1 MMPLAFGFSL
11 IDRVRPDRDALLE
24 RIKMKIARLI
34 GIPCAAL
41 FTAAAVVTALCSAA
55 LAAGA
60 YDINVV
66 LPLTGSAAFV
76 GQGERDSLLAL
87 QDQINATGGNLNFIF
102 HDDQTQPQLA
112 VQLTTQVVGSQPA
125 VVMGSSLVAMCLAM
139 APLMENGP
147 VQYCLSPGIHPKGG
161 SYVFSTSS
169 SSTDQIA
176 AVVRYYRMM
185 GWTKVA
191 TLMTTDA
198 SGQDGDRSVAEV
210 LQYGENKGKMDLLVQ
225 EHFNPS
231 DVSVAAQ
238 MARIKGSGAQAII
251 AWTTGA
257 PAATVFRSMAQQG
270 IDLPV
275 APTSGNQTFA
285 AMKQWQ
291 AFLPK
296 QLILASALYPP
307 HPGSVKLDPGIESAQ
322 QAMYAALAKR
332 GLKADNMVAT
342 TWDAG
347 LIVAAALRK
356 LGNGATAAQ
365 LREYIDGL
373 TDFAGVD
380 GTYNFKK
387 YPQRGLG
394 PEAST
399 VTTYDAKSDSWVWLS
414 QPGGEPLSK

>member
-1 MMPLAFGFSL
+1 MH
-11 IDRVRPDRDALLE
+11 
-24 RIKMKIARLI
+24 IARLI
-34 GIPCAAL
+34 RIPCAGLIGAV
-41 FTAAAVVTALCSAA
+41 AAVATLSSAG
-55 LAAGA
+55 LAAGT

-76 GQGERDSLLAL
+76 GQGQKDTLSAL
-87 QDQINATGGNLNFIF
+87 EDQINGTGGIGGQKLNFIF

-112 VQLTTQVVGSQPA
+112 VQLTSQVLGSRPA

-139 APLMENGP
+139 APLMANGP
-147 VQYCLSPGIHPKGG
+147 VQYCLSPGIHPKAA

-176 AVVRYYRMM
+176 AVVRYYRMV
-185 GWTKVA
+185 GWTKIA
-191 TLMTTDA
+191 SLMTTDA
-198 SGQDGDRSVAEV
+198 SGQDGDRSLAAV
-210 LQYGENKGKMDLLVQ
+210 LQYPENKGKMQLVIQ

-238 MARIKGSGAQAII
+238 MARIKGSGAQAIV

-257 PAATVFRSMAQQG
+257 PAATVFRGMAQEG
-270 IDLPV
+270 VDLPV

-296 QLILASALYPP
+296 HLILASALYPP
-307 HPGSVKLDPGIESAQ
+307 HPPGVKLDPRVDSAQ
-322 QAMYAALAKR
+322 QAMYATLKKR

-342 TWDAG
+342 SWDGG
-347 LIVAAALRK
+347 LIVASGLRK
-356 LGNGATAAQ
+356 LGSGATAAQ
-365 LREYIDGL
+365 LRQYINGL
-373 TDFAGVD
+373 TDFPGVD
-380 GTYNFKK
+380 GIYDFKK

-394 PEAST
+394 QESAT
-399 VTTYDAKSDSWVWLS
+399 VTAYDAKTVSWTWLS
-414 QPGGEPLSK
+414 QPGGAPLGK

>member
-1 MMPLAFGFSL
+1 
-11 IDRVRPDRDALLE
+11 
-24 RIKMKIARLI
+24 MKFARLI
-34 GIPCAAL
+34 RIACNGLIGV
-41 FTAAAVVTALCSAA
+41 AAVAIVSRPG
-55 LAAGA
+55 LAAGT
-60 YDINVV
+60 YDVNVV

-76 GQGERDSLLAL
+76 GQGQKDSLTAL
-87 QDQINATGGNLNFIF
+87 EDQINATGGVGGDKLNFIF
-102 HDDQTQPQLA
+102 RDDQTQPQVA
-112 VQLTTQVVGSQPA
+112 VQLASQIVGSQPA

-139 APLMENGP
+139 APLVENGP
-147 VQYCLSPGIHPKGG
+147 VQYCLSPGIHPKTGG
-161 SYVFSTSS
+161 YVFSTSS

-176 AVVRYYRMM
+176 AVVRYYRMK
-185 GWTKVA
+185 GWTKIA

-210 LQYGENKGKMDLLVQ
+210 LQYPENKDKMSLAIQ

-238 MARIKGSGAQAII
+238 MARIKGAGVQAII

-257 PAATVFRSMAQQG
+257 PAATVFRSMAQEG
-270 IDLPV
+270 VDLPV

-307 HPGSVKLDPGIESAQ
+307 HPASVKLDPRIESAQ
-322 QAMYAALAKR
+322 QSMYATLMKR

-342 TWDAG
+342 SWDAG
-347 LIVAAALRK
+347 LIVASALRK
-356 LGNGATAAQ
+356 LGTGATAVQ
-365 LREYIDGL
+365 LRQYINDL
-373 TDFAGVD
+373 KDFAGVD
-380 GTYNFKK
+380 GIYDFSRF
-387 YPQRGLG
+387 PQRGVG
-394 PEAST
+394 PDAST
-399 VTTYDAKSDSWVWLS
+399 VTTYDAKTESWVWLS

>member
-1 MMPLAFGFSL
+1 MNFA
-11 IDRVRPDRDALLE
+11 RVIR
-24 RIKMKIARLI
+24 
-34 GIPCAAL
+34 IPCAVLISAITAVAAL
-41 FTAAAVVTALCSAA
+41 PSAA
-55 LAAGA
+55 PAAGT
-60 YDINVV
+60 YNINVV

-76 GQGERDSLLAL
+76 GQGQKDSLSAL
-87 QDQINATGGNLNFIF
+87 EEQINGTGGVGGDKLNFTF
-102 HDDQTQPQLA
+102 QDDQTQPQLA
-112 VQLTTQVVGSQPA
+112 VQLASQILGAQPA

-139 APLMENGP
+139 APLMANGP
-147 VQYCLSPGIHPKGG
+147 LHYCLSPGIHPKAGT
-161 SYVFSTSS
+161 YVFSTSS

-185 GWTKVA
+185 GWTKIA

-210 LQYGENKGKMDLLVQ
+210 LGYDENKDKMKLVIQ

-257 PAATVFRSMAQQG
+257 PAATVFRGMAQEG
-270 IDLPV
+270 VDLPV

-307 HPGSVKLDPGIESAQ
+307 HPPSVKLDPRVDSAQ
-322 QAMYAALAKR
+322 QAMYATLAKH

-342 TWDAG
+342 SWDAG
-347 LIVAAALRK
+347 LIVTSGLSK
-356 LGNGATAAQ
+356 IGTDATAAQ
-365 LREYIDGL
+365 LRQYIDGL
-373 TDFAGVD
+373 TDFAGIN
-380 GTYNFKK
+380 GIYNFNK

-394 PEAST
+394 PESST
-399 VTTYDAKSDSWVWLS
+399 VTAYDAKTDSWVWLS

>member
-1 MMPLAFGFSL
+1 MH
-11 IDRVRPDRDALLE
+11 
-24 RIKMKIARLI
+24 IARLI
-34 GIPCAAL
+34 RIPCAGLIGAV
-41 FTAAAVVTALCSAA
+41 AAVATLSSAG
-55 LAAGA
+55 LAAGT

-76 GQGERDSLLAL
+76 GQGQKDTLSAL
-87 QDQINATGGNLNFIF
+87 EDQINGTGGIGGQKLNFIF

-112 VQLTTQVVGSQPA
+112 VQLTSQVLGSRPA

-139 APLMENGP
+139 APLMANGP
-147 VQYCLSPGIHPKGG
+147 VQYCLSPGIHPKAT

-176 AVVRYYRMM
+176 AVVRYYRLM
-185 GWTKVA
+185 GWTKIA
-191 TLMTTDA
+191 SLMTTDA
-198 SGQDGDRSVAEV
+198 SGQDGDRSLAAV
-210 LQYGENKGKMDLLVQ
+210 LQYPENKGKMQLVIQ

-238 MARIKGSGAQAII
+238 MARIKGSGAQAIV

-257 PAATVFRSMAQQG
+257 PAATVFRGMAQEG
-270 IDLPV
+270 VDLPV

-296 QLILASALYPP
+296 HLILASALYPP
-307 HPGSVKLDPGIESAQ
+307 HPPGVKLDPRVDSAQ
-322 QAMYAALAKR
+322 QAMYATLKKH

-342 TWDAG
+342 SWDGG
-347 LIVAAALRK
+347 LIVASGLRK
-356 LGNGATAAQ
+356 LGTGAKAAQ
-365 LREYIDGL
+365 LRQYINGL
-373 TDFAGVD
+373 TDFPGVD
-380 GTYNFKK
+380 GIYDFKK

-394 PEAST
+394 QESAT
-399 VTTYDAKSDSWVWLS
+399 VTAYDAKTVSWTWLS
-414 QPGGEPLSK
+414 QPGGAPLGK

>member
-1 MMPLAFGFSL
+1 MNSIRNLCS
-11 IDRVRPDRDALLE
+11 ALT
-24 RIKMKIARLI
+24 
-34 GIPCAAL
+34 
-41 FTAAAVVTALCSAA
+41 TAAALVVALSSPAP
-55 LAAGA
+55 AAGT

-76 GQGERDSLLAL
+76 GQGEKDSLLAL
-87 QDQINATGGNLNFIF
+87 QDQINATGGIASDKLNFVF

-112 VQLTTQVVGSQPA
+112 VQLTTQVVSAQPA

-147 VQYCLSPGIHPKGG
+147 VQYCLSPGIHPKAG
-161 SYVFSTSS
+161 SFVFSTSS

-176 AVVRYYRMM
+176 AVVRYYRLK
-185 GWTKVA
+185 GWTKIA

-210 LQYGENKGKMDLLVQ
+210 LQYPENKGKIDLLIQ

-257 PAATVFRSMAQQG
+257 PAATVFRGMAQSAV
-270 IDLPV
+270 DLPV

-307 HPGSVKLDPGIESAQ
+307 HPASVKLDPAIDSAQ
-322 QAMYAALAKR
+322 QSMYGALAKR

-347 LIVAAALRK
+347 LIVASGLRK
-356 LGNGATAAQ
+356 LGRGASAAQ
-365 LREYIDGL
+365 MRQYIEGL
-373 TDFAGVD
+373 TGFAGVD
-380 GTYNFKK
+380 GSYDFKK

-394 PEAST
+394 PESST

>member
-1 MMPLAFGFSL
+1 MNPIRNSYSSL
-11 IDRVRPDRDALLE
+11 IA
-24 RIKMKIARLI
+24 A
-34 GIPCAAL
+34 AAL
-41 FTAAAVVTALCSAA
+41 VAGLSSTALG
-55 LAAGA
+55 AGT

-87 QDQINATGGNLNFIF
+87 ADQINATGGIADGKLNFIF
-102 HDDQTQPQLA
+102 HDDQTAPQLA
-112 VQLTTQVVGSQPA
+112 VQLTTQIVGSQPA

-139 APLMENGP
+139 APLVENGP
-147 VQYCLSPGIHPKGG
+147 LQYCLSPGIHPKGG

-185 GWTKVA
+185 GWTKIA

-210 LQYGENKGKMDLLVQ
+210 LQLPENKGKIELLTK
-225 EHFNPS
+225 EHFTPS

-270 IDLPV
+270 VDLPV

-296 QLILASALYPP
+296 QLILASALYPQ
-307 HPGSVKLDPGIESAQ
+307 HPPGVKLDPGVESAQ
-322 QAMYAALAKR
+322 QSMNAALAKR

-347 LIVAAALRK
+347 LIVASGLRK
-356 LGNGATAAQ
+356 LGGGATAAQ
-365 LREYIDGL
+365 LRQYIDGL

-380 GTYNFKK
+380 GIYNFSK

-394 PEAST
+394 PESST
-399 VTTYDAKSDSWVWLS
+399 VTTYDAKTDSWVWLS
-414 QPGGEPLSK
+414 QPGGAPLSK

>member
-1 MMPLAFGFSL
+1 
-11 IDRVRPDRDALLE
+11 
-24 RIKMKIARLI
+24 
-34 GIPCAAL
+34 
-41 FTAAAVVTALCSAA
+41 
-55 LAAGA
+55 
-60 YDINVV
+60 
-66 LPLTGSAAFV
+66 
-76 GQGERDSLLAL
+76 
-87 QDQINATGGNLNFIF
+87 
-102 HDDQTQPQLA
+102 
-112 VQLTTQVVGSQPA
+112 VQLTTQIVGSQPA

-139 APLMENGP
+139 APLVENGP
-147 VQYCLSPGIHPKGG
+147 LQYCLSPGIHPKGG

-185 GWTKVA
+185 GWTKIA

-210 LQYGENKGKMDLLVQ
+210 LQLPENKGKMDLLIQ
-225 EHFNPS
+225 EHFTPS

-270 IDLPV
+270 VDLPV

-296 QLILASALYPP
+296 QLILASALYPQ
-307 HPGSVKLDPGIESAQ
+307 HPPAVKLDPGIESAQ
-322 QAMYAALAKR
+322 QSMNVTLAKH

-347 LIVAAALRK
+347 LIVASGLRK
-356 LGNGATAAQ
+356 LGSGATAAQ
-365 LREYIDGL
+365 LRQYIDGL
-373 TDFAGVD
+373 SEFAGVD
-380 GTYNFKK
+380 GIYNFSK

-394 PEAST
+394 PESST
-399 VTTYDAKSDSWVWLS
+399 VTTYDAKTDSWVWLS
-414 QPGGEPLSK
+414 QPGGAPLSK

>member
-1 MMPLAFGFSL
+1 
-11 IDRVRPDRDALLE
+11 
-24 RIKMKIARLI
+24 MKLARLNR
-34 GIPCAAL
+34 IPCAGVL
-41 FTAAAVVTALCSAA
+41 TAATLIAALSTAMLSTAA
-55 LAAGA
+55 LAAGP

-76 GQGERDSLLAL
+76 GQGQRDSLLAL
-87 QDQINATGGNLNFIF
+87 QDQINATGGIADGKLNFIF

-112 VQLTTQVVGSQPA
+112 VQLTTQIVGAQPA

-147 VQYCLSPGIHPKGG
+147 LQYCLSPGIHPKAGG
-161 SYVFSTSS
+161 YVFSTSS

-176 AVVRYYRMM
+176 AVVRYYRMK

-210 LQYGENKGKMDLLVQ
+210 LQYPENKGKVDLVIQ
-225 EHFNPS
+225 EHFNPA

-291 AFLPK
+291 AFLPN
-296 QLILASALYPP
+296 QLILASALYPA
-307 HPGSVKLDPGIESAQ
+307 HPPSVKLDPAIDSAQ
-322 QAMYAALAKR
+322 QTMNAALAKR
-332 GLKADNMVAT
+332 GLKADNMAAT

-347 LIVAAALRK
+347 LIVASALRK
-356 LGNGATAAQ
+356 LGGGATAAQ
-365 LREYIDGL
+365 VRQYIEGL

-380 GTYNFKK
+380 GPYNFKK

-399 VTTYDAKSDSWVWLS
+399 VTTYDAKTDSWVWLS

>member
-1 MMPLAFGFSL
+1 MNPIRNFYSNL
-11 IDRVRPDRDALLE
+11 IAASALVATLS
-24 RIKMKIARLI
+24 
-34 GIPCAAL
+34 
-41 FTAAAVVTALCSAA
+41 SAA
-55 LAAGA
+55 LAAGT

-76 GQGERDSLLAL
+76 GQGEKDSLLAL
-87 QDQINATGGNLNFIF
+87 QEQINATGGVGTDKLNFVF
-102 HDDQTQPQLA
+102 HDDQTAPQLA
-112 VQLTTQVVGSQPA
+112 VQLTTQIVGSQPA

-139 APLMENGP
+139 APLVENGP
-147 VQYCLSPGIHPKGG
+147 LQYCLSPGIHPKGG

-185 GWTKVA
+185 GWTKIA

-210 LQYGENKGKMDLLVQ
+210 LQLPENKGKMDLLIQ
-225 EHFNPS
+225 EHFTPS

-270 IDLPV
+270 VDLPV

-296 QLILASALYPP
+296 QLILASALYPQ
-307 HPGSVKLDPGIESAQ
+307 HPPAVKLDPGIESAQ
-322 QAMYAALAKR
+322 QSMNVTLAKH

-347 LIVAAALRK
+347 LIVASGLRK
-356 LGNGATAAQ
+356 LGSGTTAAQ
-365 LREYIDGL
+365 LRQYIDGL
-373 TDFAGVD
+373 SEFAGVD
-380 GTYNFKK
+380 GIYNFSK

-394 PEAST
+394 PESST
-399 VTTYDAKSDSWVWLS
+399 VTTYDAKTDSWVWLS
-414 QPGGEPLSK
+414 QPGGAPLSK

>member
-1 MMPLAFGFSL
+1 
-11 IDRVRPDRDALLE
+11 
-24 RIKMKIARLI
+24 MKLARLNR
-34 GIPCAAL
+34 IPCAGL
-41 FTAAAVVTALCSAA
+41 FTAATLVATLSTAA
-55 LAAGA
+55 LAAGP

-87 QDQINATGGNLNFIF
+87 QDQINATGGIADGKLNFIF

-112 VQLTTQVVGSQPA
+112 VQLTTQIVGAQPA

-147 VQYCLSPGIHPKGG
+147 LQYCLSPGIHPKAG

-176 AVVRYYRMM
+176 AVVRYYRIK
-185 GWTKVA
+185 GWTKIA

-210 LQYGENKGKMDLLVQ
+210 LQYPENKGKVDLLMQ
-225 EHFNPS
+225 EHFNPA

-285 AMKQWQ
+285 AMKQWE

-307 HPGSVKLDPGIESAQ
+307 HPPSVKLDPSIDTAQ

-347 LIVAAALRK
+347 LILVSALRK
-356 LGNGATAAQ
+356 LGSGATAAQ
-365 LREYIDGL
+365 VRQYIEGL

-380 GTYNFKK
+380 GPYNFNK

-399 VTTYDAKSDSWVWLS
+399 VTTYDAKTDSWVWLS

>member
-1 MMPLAFGFSL
+1 MREDKMNSMRNSYHAL
-11 IDRVRPDRDALLE
+11 I
-24 RIKMKIARLI
+24 
-34 GIPCAAL
+34 
-41 FTAAAVVTALCSAA
+41 TAAAVVVAFFSTPLSGAA
-55 LAAGA
+55 LAAGT

-76 GQGERDSLLAL
+76 GQGEKDSVLAL
-87 QDQINATGGNLNFIF
+87 QDQINATGGIAGDKLNFVF

-112 VQLTTQVVGSQPA
+112 VQLTTQVLGSQPA

-147 VQYCLSPGIHPKGG
+147 LHYCFSPGIHPKAG
-161 SYVFSTSS
+161 SYVFSASS

-176 AVVRYYRMM
+176 AVVRYYRMK
-185 GWTKVA
+185 GWTKIA

-198 SGQDGDRSVAEV
+198 SGQDGDRSVDEV
-210 LQYGENKGKMDLLVQ
+210 MQYPENKGKVDLVIR

-296 QLILASALYPP
+296 ELILASALYPP
-307 HPGSVKLDPGIESAQ
+307 HPTSVKLDPAIDSAQ
-322 QAMYAALAKR
+322 QAMYASLAKR

-347 LIVAAALRK
+347 LIVVSALRK
-356 LGNGATAAQ
+356 LGTGATAAQ
-365 LREYIDGL
+365 LRDYINGL
-373 TDFAGVD
+373 TNFAGVD
-380 GTYNFKK
+380 GTYNFSK

-394 PEAST
+394 PESST
-399 VTTYDAKSDSWVWLS
+399 VTTYDAKSDSWTWLS

>member
-1 MMPLAFGFSL
+1 MNPIRNLYSNLIAAGALVASL
-11 IDRVRPDRDALLE
+11 SS
-24 RIKMKIARLI
+24 
-34 GIPCAAL
+34 
-41 FTAAAVVTALCSAA
+41 AV
-55 LAAGA
+55 LAAGT

-66 LPLTGSAAFV
+66 VPLTGSAAFV

-87 QDQINATGGNLNFIF
+87 QDQINATGGIADSKLNFIF
-102 HDDQTQPQLA
+102 HDDQTAPQLA
-112 VQLTTQVVGSQPA
+112 VQLTTQIVGSQPA

-139 APLMENGP
+139 APLVENGP
-147 VQYCLSPGIHPKGG
+147 LQYCLSPGIHPKGG

-185 GWTKVA
+185 GWTKIA

-210 LQYGENKGKMDLLVQ
+210 LQLPENKGKMELLVQ
-225 EHFNPS
+225 EHFTPS
-231 DVSVAAQ
+231 DVSVSAQ

-270 IDLPV
+270 VDLPV

-296 QLILASALYPP
+296 QLILASALYPQ
-307 HPGSVKLDPGIESAQ
+307 HPPGVKLDPAVEGAQ
-322 QAMYAALAKR
+322 QAMNASLAKR

-347 LIVAAALRK
+347 LIVASGLRK
-356 LGNGATAAQ
+356 LGSGATAAQ
-365 LREYIDGL
+365 LRQYIDGL

-380 GTYNFKK
+380 GTYNFSK

-394 PEAST
+394 PESST
-399 VTTYDAKSDSWVWLS
+399 VTTYDAKTDSWVWLS
-414 QPGGEPLSK
+414 QPGGAPLSK

>member
-1 MMPLAFGFSL
+1 MQIARRMGL
-11 IDRVRPDRDALLE
+11 RC
-24 RIKMKIARLI
+24 ARLI
-34 GIPCAAL
+34 GAVAAL
-41 FTAAAVVTALCSAA
+41 ATISGAA
-55 LAAGA
+55 LAADS
-60 YDINVV
+60 YDVHVV
-66 LPLTGSAAFV
+66 LPLTGNAAFV
-76 GQGERDSLLAL
+76 GQGQKEALSAL
-87 QDQINATGGNLNFIF
+87 QEQIKGSGAIGGTKLNFVF
-102 HDDQTQPQLA
+102 HDDQSQPQVA
-112 VQLTTQVVGSQPA
+112 VQLTNQALGSKPA

-139 APLMENGP
+139 APLMANGP
-147 VQYCLSPGIHPKGG
+147 VQYCLSPGIHPKEG

-176 AVVRYYRMM
+176 AVVRYFRMK
-185 GWTKVA
+185 GWTKIA

-210 LQYGENKGKMDLLVQ
+210 LQYPENKDKMQVVIR

-238 MARIKGSGAQAII
+238 VTRIKGSGAQAII

-257 PAATVFRSMAQQG
+257 PAATVFRSMAQAAV
-270 IDLPV
+270 DLPV

-291 AFLPK
+291 SFLPK

-307 HPGSVKLDPGIESAQ
+307 QPPSVKLDPRVVSAQ
-322 QAMYAALAKR
+322 QSMNATLQKS

-342 TWDAG
+342 SWDAG

-356 LGNGATAAQ
+356 LGTNATAAQ
-365 LREYIDGL
+365 LRDYIAGL
-373 TDFAGVD
+373 TDFPGINGIYD
-380 GTYNFKK
+380 FKK

-394 PEAST
+394 PDAST
-399 VTTYDAKSDSWVWLS
+399 VTTFDPKTQSWVWLS
-414 QPGGEPLSK
+414 QPGGAPLNQ

>member
-1 MMPLAFGFSL
+1 LS
-11 IDRVRPDRDALLE
+11 ALE
-24 RIKMKIARLI
+24 
-34 GIPCAAL
+34 
-41 FTAAAVVTALCSAA
+41 
-55 LAAGA
+55 
-60 YDINVV
+60 
-66 LPLTGSAAFV
+66 
-76 GQGERDSLLAL
+76 
-87 QDQINATGGNLNFIF
+87 DQINGTGGVGDDKLNFTF
-102 HDDQTQPQLA
+102 QDDQTQPQLA
-112 VQLTTQVVGSQPA
+112 VQLASQILGSQPA

-139 APLMENGP
+139 APLMANGP
-147 VQYCLSPGIHPKGG
+147 LHYCLSPGIHPKAGT
-161 SYVFSTSS
+161 YVFSTSS

-185 GWTKVA
+185 GWTKIA

-210 LQYGENKGKMDLLVQ
+210 LDYDENKNKMSLVIQ

-257 PAATVFRSMAQQG
+257 PAATVFRGMAQEG
-270 IDLPV
+270 VDLPV

-296 QLILASALYPP
+296 QLVLASALYPP
-307 HPGSVKLDPGIESAQ
+307 HPPSVKLDPRVDSAQ
-322 QAMYAALAKR
+322 QAMYATLAKH

-342 TWDAG
+342 SWDAG
-347 LIVAAALRK
+347 LIVASGLRK
-356 LGNGATAAQ
+356 LGASATAAQ
-365 LREYIDGL
+365 LRQYIDGL
-373 TDFAGVD
+373 TDFPGVD
-380 GTYNFKK
+380 GIYNFNK

-394 PEAST
+394 PESST
-399 VTTYDAKSDSWVWLS
+399 VTAYDTKTDSWVWLS
-414 QPGGEPLSK
+414 QPGGEPLK

>member
-1 MMPLAFGFSL
+1 MNFA
-11 IDRVRPDRDALLE
+11 RVIRFPCAG
-24 RIKMKIARLI
+24 LI
-34 GIPCAAL
+34 GTVATVATL
-41 FTAAAVVTALCSAA
+41 SSAG
-55 LAAGA
+55 LAADA
-60 YDINVV
+60 YNINVV

-76 GQGERDSLLAL
+76 GQGQKDSLSAL
-87 QDQINATGGNLNFIF
+87 EDQINGTGGVSRDKLNFTF
-102 HDDQTQPQLA
+102 QDDQTQPQLA
-112 VQLTTQVVGSQPA
+112 VQLASQILGSQPA

-139 APLMENGP
+139 APLMANGP
-147 VQYCLSPGIHPKGG
+147 LHYCLSPGIHPKAGT
-161 SYVFSTSS
+161 YVFSTSC

-210 LQYGENKGKMDLLVQ
+210 LGYDENKGKVNLVIQ

-238 MARIKGSGAQAII
+238 IARIKGSGAQAII

-257 PAATVFRSMAQQG
+257 PAATVFRGMAQEG
-270 IDLPV
+270 VDLPV

-307 HPGSVKLDPGIESAQ
+307 HPPSVKLDPRVDSAQ
-322 QAMYAALAKR
+322 QAMYATLAKH

-342 TWDAG
+342 SWDAG
-347 LIVAAALRK
+347 LILVSGLRK
-356 LGNGATAAQ
+356 LGTDATAAQ
-365 LREYIDGL
+365 LRQYIDGL
-373 TDFAGVD
+373 TDFPGVD
-380 GTYNFKK
+380 GVYNFNK

-394 PEAST
+394 PEASA
-399 VTTYDAKSDSWVWLS
+399 VTAYDTKTDSWVWLS

>member
-1 MMPLAFGFSL
+1 MNPIRNLYSNL
-11 IDRVRPDRDALLE
+11 IAAGALVATLSS
-24 RIKMKIARLI
+24 
-34 GIPCAAL
+34 
-41 FTAAAVVTALCSAA
+41 AV
-55 LAAGA
+55 LAAGT

-87 QDQINATGGNLNFIF
+87 QDQINATGGVADGKLNFIF

-112 VQLTTQVVGSQPA
+112 VQLATQIVGSQPA

-139 APLMENGP
+139 APLVENGP
-147 VQYCLSPGIHPKGG
+147 LQYCLSPGIHPKGG

-185 GWTKVA
+185 GWTKIA

-210 LQYGENKGKMDLLVQ
+210 LQLPENKGKMDLLIQ
-225 EHFNPS
+225 EHFTPS

-257 PAATVFRSMAQQG
+257 PAATVFRGMAQQG
-270 IDLPV
+270 VDLPV

-296 QLILASALYPP
+296 QLILASALYPQ
-307 HPGSVKLDPGIESAQ
+307 HPPAVKLDSGVESAQ
-322 QAMYAALAKR
+322 QSMNATLAKH

-347 LIVAAALRK
+347 LIVASGLRK
-356 LGNGATAAQ
+356 LGSGATAGQ
-365 LREYIDGL
+365 LRQYIDGL
-373 TDFAGVD
+373 SDFAGVD
-380 GTYNFKK
+380 GIYNFSK

-394 PEAST
+394 PESST
-399 VTTYDAKSDSWVWLS
+399 VTTYDAKTDSWVWLS
-414 QPGGEPLSK
+414 QPGGAPLSK